1 VTRLWVLHLDDK
13 TAHPVT
19 DGLTNDW
26 ASGWSSDGR
35 NLYFVSS
42 RGGTMDLWQQPMDS
56 DGTPS
61 GTPHRLT
68 TGVGMRQAQLSP
80 DGSKLAYSRGR
91 RIANLWRLPILAG
104 RTATW
109 ADAEQLTFD
118 QALVE
123 HFDVSGDGERLLVS
137 SDRGGNPDIWMM
149 PSSGGEMQQLTA
161 TPTPDWAPAWS
172 PDGKEFAF
180 YSFRSGNRDVW
191 TMALDG
197 GPARQIT
204 RNDATDWY
212 PDWSPDGREIV
223 FWSERSGNGDIW
235 SIAAT
240 GGEAVQITRHPTDDI
255 HPQWGA
261 TGGWL
266 MFTSNRDDH
275 NRLWRVPVAGGTP
288 EALTAG
294 PARMGRLSSD
304 GREVFFIGWAER
316 AGEIWS
322 VSVQDGFER
331 QVTSFAGRQ
340 GTLGANALAVD
351 SRYLYFSWEQDLG
364 DLWVMDVVIS
374 ETRV

>member
-1 VTRLWVLHLDDK
+1 
-13 TAHPVT
+13 
-19 DGLTNDW
+19 
-26 ASGWSSDGR
+26 
-35 NLYFVSS
+35 
-42 RGGTMDLWQQPMDS
+42 MDFWQQPMDS

-68 TGVGMRQAQLSP
+68 TAVGMRQAQLSP

-191 TMALDG
+191 TMALDL
-197 GPARQIT
+197 
-204 RNDATDWY
+204 
-212 PDWSPDGREIV
+212 SL
-223 FWSERSGNGDIW
+223 
-235 SIAAT
+235 
-240 GGEAVQITRHPTDDI
+240 I
-255 HPQWGA
+255 H
-261 TGGWL
+261 
-266 MFTSNRDDH
+266 
-275 NRLWRVPVAGGTP
+275 
-288 EALTAG
+288 
-294 PARMGRLSSD
+294 
-304 GREVFFIGWAER
+304 I
-316 AGEIWS
+316 
-322 VSVQDGFER
+322 
-331 QVTSFAGRQ
+331 
-340 GTLGANALAVD
+340 
-351 SRYLYFSWEQDLG
+351 
-364 DLWVMDVVIS
+364 
-374 ETRV
+374 